1 MNRSRRFFLGGIGA
15 LLAAG
20 PVGAAAPQTSLRPQM
35 RFAALQAEITGGP
48 EGLVDRAKLSGK
60 VACSVAD
67 TKTGLVLETLH
78 GDLALPPASVAK
90 ALTALY
96 ALETLGAG
104 YRFKTRLLTNGVIH
118 NGVLSGD
125 LILAGGGDPSLD
137 TDDLAAMAAQLKLAG
152 VRQVTGGFVVQD
164 GALPFTSSIDAT
176 QADYSGYSPAVSGIA
191 LNFNRV
197 HFEWKRAGQ
206 DYTISM
212 EARARKFRPAV
223 AVSRMQVVDRS
234 TPVYTYASD
243 KGGDQWTVARRAL
256 GKEGARWLPVR
267 RPGDYVGDVF
277 RTLAAAQDIKLK
289 VPKVVTALPAG
300 ARVLVE
306 HQSGELSGILRDML
320 NWSNNLIA
328 EMIGM
333 TATAARV
340 GRPDSI
346 RASARQMNAWAAE
359 RYGMVQTNLV
369 DHSGLGDESRMTA
382 ADLVT
387 ALVQVRRQGHL
398 RPMLKEFTLR
408 DAQGRPNKGHPIK
421 VYAKTG
427 TLNFVSGLGGF
438 MTGPDGTEL
447 AFAIFSA
454 DADTRE
460 KFKATEHEIPPG
472 ARNWNRRAK
481 NLQQKLIERWGV
493 LYCT

>member
-1 MNRSRRFFLGGIGA
+1 
-15 LLAAG
+15 
-20 PVGAAAPQTSLRPQM
+20 M
-35 RFAALQAEITGGP
+35 RHAALQAEILGGP
-48 EGLVDRAKLSGK
+48 EVLVGRAKLSGQ

-67 TKTGLVLETLH
+67 TTSGLVLESLH
-78 GDLALPPASVAK
+78 GDVGLPPASVAK
-90 ALTALY
+90 SLTALY
-96 ALETLGAG
+96 ALETLGAD
-104 YRFKTRLLTNGVIH
+104 YRFKTRLLASGIVQ

-152 VRQVTGGFVVQD
+152 VRQVTGDFVVQD
-164 GALPFTSSIDAT
+164 GALPFTRSIDAT
-176 QADYSGYSPAVSGIA
+176 QADQLGYSPAVSGIA

-197 HFEWKRAGQ
+197 HFEWKRAGK
-206 DYTISM
+206 DYAISM

-223 AVSRMQVVDRS
+223 AVAQMQIVNRS
-234 TPVYTYASD
+234 TPVYTYADD
-243 KGGDQWTVARRAL
+243 KGGDHWTVARKAL
-256 GKEGARWLPVR
+256 GNEGARWLPVR
-267 RPGDYVGDVF
+267 RPGDYAGDVF
-277 RTLAAAQDIKLK
+277 RTLAAAQGIKLK
-289 VPKVVTALPAG
+289 SPKVLAALPVG

-306 HQSGELSGILRDML
+306 HKSGELRGILRDML
-320 NWSNNLIA
+320 KWSNNLIA
-328 EMIGM
+328 EMVGM
-333 TATAARV
+333 TATAARI
-340 GRPDSI
+340 GRPKSM
-346 RASARQMNAWAAE
+346 RASAEQMSEWAAR
-359 RYGMVQTNLV
+359 RYGMVHTRLV

-382 ADLVT
+382 GDLVT
-387 ALVQVRRQGHL
+387 ALVQVHQRGHL

-408 DAQGRPNKGHPIK
+408 DSQGRPDTAHPIK

-454 DADTRE
+454 DADTRA